1 MPPRSPPHSDFD
13 DNDSIIFTPISMVA
27 DEPHCPPAAPV
38 TPRHTFQP
46 HVTRVTWPR
55 IVFCRAGSFYW
66 LHFWNEAKGHEK
78 GSFYIKVTFYHSLT
92 KRHLTDVFKG
102 SCYYYHLKNRHL
114 NRPFLCIGWETECC
128 QPSLA
133 GVTLMV
139 IVLAGL
145 LDPILLQSS
154 RCSGRSS
161 GRLGAMTK
169 GRGASW
175 PG

>member
-78 GSFYIKVTFYHSLT
+78 GLFSLITYFWLRQELKVSRCPSVRPFGTISSRAVNL
-92 KRHLTDVFKG
+92 HLSRSDSNQSTQRAIE
-102 SCYYYHLKNRHL
+102 LKNSQRALREH
-114 NRPFLCIGWETECC
+114 
-128 QPSLA
+128 
-133 GVTLMV
+133 
-139 IVLAGL
+139 
-145 LDPILLQSS
+145 
-154 RCSGRSS
+154 SGS
-161 GRLGAMTK
+161 T
-169 GRGASW
+169 
-175 PG
+175 